1 MLRQKR
7 YLILLLVMVTA
18 LLATAFKMQTV
29 VSVKGVSYNNGKTDG
44 ISVQKTEAAG
54 STASIDKTVTTP
66 DPGAAKDASDVKSTE
81 NKSLSDILKENHI
94 DNPAAGIKIMI
105 DKSDHTLSLVYN
117 GAKLKSYHVEIG
129 SGGLADKEV
138 EGDLKTPEGTFFVTN
153 KKVMDP
159 PDEYL
164 GSRWLG
170 VSYPN
175 AEDADRGLSQGLIE
189 KQTFDDIMSAFKT
202 GANPP
207 QNSALGGNI
216 GIHGGSTA
224 SLGKDWTW
232 GCVGLANSD
241 IEEFFDYIAVG
252 TPIIIEK

>member
-7 YLILLLVMVTA
+7 YLILLLVMVAA
-18 LLATAFKMQTV
+18 LMVTAFKIQTV
-29 VSVKGVSYNNGKTDG
+29 VPAKGVSYNNGKTDG

-54 STASIDKTVTTP
+54 STASVGKAVTTP
-66 DPGAAKDASDVKSTE
+66 NPGASKDASNMRSTE

-94 DNPAAGIKIMI
+94 DNPAVGIKIVI

-117 GAKLKSYHVEIG
+117 GAKIKSYHVEIG

-138 EGDLKTPEGTFFVTN
+138 EGDLKTPEGIFFVTN

-159 PDEYL
+159 PDKYL

-175 AEDADRGLSQGLIE
+175 SEDADRGLTQGLIE
-189 KQTFDDIMSAFKT
+189 KQTFDDIMSAFNN
-202 GANPP
+202 GENPP
-207 QNSALGGNI
+207 QDSALGGNI

-241 IEEFFDYIAVG
+241 IEEFFDYIGVG